1 MMKNRVFNS
10 TEVNPESSIQCRE
23 FFNDKWKLYQK
34 VLTYNYMKHQ
44 EIYDVLH
51 HFLIGNWQQ
60 QFKVLDLG
68 CGDASF
74 IAKALQNNAVSY
86 YLGLDLSDIAIAIAR
101 QNLQVIPCTQEF
113 IQGDFLKVIPL
124 LVKEPKNQFDIILT
138 SFAFHHL
145 KLEEKDDLLSQI
157 KQLLLPGGIFILI
170 DFVVQEGESREIYI
184 HRYLQN
190 VRQQWQQLTDAEAV
204 LVFQHMLESDYPET
218 QATLEFLALKNEF
231 QRVETLYQHEQTSQ
245 LCCFYS

>member
-1 MMKNRVFNS
+1 MMKNQVLNS

-60 QFKVLDLG
+60 QFNVLDLG

-74 IAKALQNNAVSY
+74 ITKALQNTAVSY
-86 YLGLDLSDIAIAIAR
+86 YLGLDLSEIAIAIAR

-124 LVKEPKNQFDIILT
+124 LVKEPKNKFEIVLT

-145 KLEEKDDLLSQI
+145 KLEEKDHLLSQI
-157 KQLLLPGGIFILI
+157 KQLLLPGGMFILI
-170 DFVVQEGESREIYI
+170 DFVAQEGESREIYI

-190 VRQQWQQLTDAEAV
+190 VRQQWQKLTDAETA
-204 LVFQHMLESDYPET
+204 LVSQHMLESDYPET
-218 QATLEFLALKNEF
+218 QATLELLAFKNRF
-231 QRVETLYQHEQTSQ
+231 QRVESLYQDEQISQ

>member
-1 MMKNRVFNS
+1 MMKNLVLNS

-74 IAKALQNNAVSY
+74 IAKALQNTAISD
-86 YLGLDLSDIAIAIAR
+86 YLGLDLSDIAIAIA
-101 QNLQVIPCTQEF
+101 QKNLQVIPCNQEF

-124 LVKEPKNQFDIILT
+124 LAKEPKNKFDLILT

-145 KLEEKDDLLSQI
+145 KLEEKDELFSHI
-157 KQLLLPGGIFILI
+157 KQLLVPGGIFILI
-170 DFVVQEGESREIYI
+170 DFVAQEGENREMYI
-184 HRYLQN
+184 QRYLQN
-190 VRQQWQQLTDAEAV
+190 VRQKWQQLTDAETL
-204 LVFQHMLESDYPET
+204 LVSQHMLESDYPET
-218 QATLEFLALKNEF
+218 QTTLELLAIKNGF
-231 QRVETLYQHEQTSQ
+231 KQVKSLYHHEQTSQ
-245 LCCFYS
+245 LCCFY